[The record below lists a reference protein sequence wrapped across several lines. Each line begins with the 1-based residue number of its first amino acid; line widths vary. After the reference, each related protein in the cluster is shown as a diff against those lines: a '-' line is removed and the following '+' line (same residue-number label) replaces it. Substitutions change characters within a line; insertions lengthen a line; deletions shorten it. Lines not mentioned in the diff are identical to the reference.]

1 MAVSMSGGRAL
12 ARSLAAHG
20 VDHVFGIPGT
30 HNLEIYSWLAAHG
43 IAQTA
48 PRHEQGAGYA
58 ADGYARTA
66 GRPGVVVATTGPG
79 LLNAVTAAAQA
90 YSDSVPVLLV
100 SPGLP
105 VRDPGTVSGRLH
117 ETKDQTRALGAIVE
131 WSHRVR
137 SVAEVET
144 AVARAFGFLTGPERK
159 RPVHIEIPVDVL
171 TEHADLAAAPVA
183 AVPAPAGA
191 APAELVEAAAQT
203 LAAGRTPAAGRAAIV
218 AGGGAR
224 GASAEVTALAELLG
238 APVVTTANGK
248 GVVSERHPLSLGV
261 GLHLPAVRRR
271 LETSD
276 AVVAIGTELAE
287 ADFWSAP
294 PELRNVVRVDVDPAQ
309 SGRHVLVGD
318 AALTVRALIERLTSQ
333 GHGAATVEADDLPQ
347 LRRERDA
354 QAREQGARWLEWL
367 AAVRAELAPDAIVT
381 GDSAMACY
389 YGALPNLPVEPAGRY
404 LHPTGYGTL
413 GYALPAAVGA
423 KVAAPDRQV
432 VALSGDGGLQFT
444 LSELAT
450 AAGLGLALPV
460 VVFDNGGYG
469 EIRAEMLARRDVPV
483 AVDQRRPDL
492 PAIAR
497 AYGCDGL
504 VASRPGVLAAA
515 LRHALR
521 RDRPTL
527 IVVPEDGR

>member
-1 MAVSMSGGRAL
+1 MPTPMSGGRAL

-30 HNLEIYSWLAAHG
+30 HNLEIYSWLAAYG

-58 ADGYARTA
+58 ADAYARTT

-105 VRDPGTVSGRLH
+105 VRDPATVTGRLH
-117 ETKDQTRALGAIVE
+117 ETKDQSGALGAIVA
-131 WSHRVR
+131 WSHRVT
-137 SVAEVET
+137 SVAEVEA
-144 AVARAFGFLTGPERK
+144 AVARAFAFLTGPERK
-159 RPVHIEIPVDVL
+159 RPVHIEVPVDVL
-171 TEHADLAAAPVA
+171 TERAALGPAPATSPPV
-183 AVPAPAGA
+183 PAGA
-191 APAELVEAAAQT
+191 APADLVEAAART
-203 LAAGRTPAAGRAAIV
+203 LAAGPATIV
-218 AGGGAR
+218 AGGGSR
-224 GASAEVTALAELLG
+224 GASAELTELAGLLG

-248 GVVSERHPLSLGV
+248 GVVSEYHPLSLGV
-261 GLHLPAVRRR
+261 ALHLPAVRHR
-271 LETSD
+271 LETCG
-276 AVVAIGTELAE
+276 AVVAVGTELSE
-287 ADFWSAP
+287 ADFWTAP
-294 PELRNVVRVDVDPAQ
+294 PELDNVVRIDLDPAQ
-309 SGRHVLVGD
+309 RGRHVLVGD
-318 AALTVRALIERLTSQ
+318 AAPTVRALIDCLKSLGRTAPAE
-333 GHGAATVEADDLPQ
+333 AAEVPG
-347 LRRERDA
+347 LRRTRDE
-354 QAREQGARWLEWL
+354 QAREQGRRWLEWL
-367 AAVRAELAPDAIVT
+367 DAVRAELASDAVIT
-381 GDSAMACY
+381 SDSAMACY

-423 KVAAPDRQV
+423 KIAAPDRQV
-432 VALSGDGGLQFT
+432 VALSGDGGIQFT

-450 AAGLGLALPV
+450 AAGLGLPLPV

-469 EIRAEMLARRDVPV
+469 EIRAEMAARGDAPV
-483 AVDQRRPDL
+483 AVDQHTPDL

-504 VASRPGVLAAA
+504 VASRPAVLALA

-521 RDRPTL
+521 RARPTV
-527 IVVPEDGR
+527 IVVPEGRP